1 MAGGDFEFGGPHGP
15 AFIILALPAVVY
27 GLVYA
32 CNAGGLLSLYPALS
46 IPGFPA
52 GQEFLTAPGLLGFFG
67 WMALV
72 LLLHLLLPAQK
83 AEGVVL
89 PNGKRLKYRLNGA
102 AAALALPLLQ
112 PRPHASRPC

>member
-1 MAGGDFEFGGPHGP
+1 MTCSDFEFGGPHGP
-15 AFIILALPAVVY
+15 AFIMLSLPAVVY

-52 GQEFLTAPGLLGFFG
+52 GQEIATLSGLVGLFG

-72 LLLHLLLPAQK
+72 LLLHLGLPAQR

-89 PNGKRLKYRLNGA
+89 PNGKRLTYRLNGKGGGLRRRRQA
-102 AAALALPLLQ
+102 AAASCAA
-112 PRPHASRPC
+112 R